1 VHQELSNSKT
11 APLSQLP
18 AKMPANW
25 RDAPMNPRA
34 HIRISSLIGS
44 AILATVLFGC
54 ASLERLPS
62 VTLSEVHNA
71 SILGIADARFYPDRD
86 VKEIEALALKIFER
100 QLKSRDQLAK
110 SASTGPAHFLVISG
124 GGDNGAF
131 GAGLLSGWSERGDR
145 PQFNLVTGVSTGAL
159 TAPFAFLGREY
170 DSTLRE
176 LYTQI
181 GPGDIFTKRDLFAA
195 VSNDAMTD
203 TSPLRNMIAR
213 YLDQPMIEKISQ
225 EYAKGRLLLIGT
237 TNLDQG
243 RPVIWNIGAIA
254 ESKHPGARDLILKV
268 LLASAAIPGV
278 FPPVMFDVELNGV
291 PHQEMHVDGGAMAQ
305 AFLYPSSLR
314 LKRLSQKN
322 RVARKRIAYIIRN
335 GRPFKDEENVK
346 RQTLSVA
353 MQAISTMTA
362 SSGLN
367 DTYRIYLTAK
377 RDGVDFNL
385 AFIDDGFTVPYKE
398 AFDQGYMQALFDYGY
413 RKGLAGYPW
422 RKTPFGYTE

>member
-1 VHQELSNSKT
+1 MSPQV
-11 APLSQLP
+11 
-18 AKMPANW
+18 
-25 RDAPMNPRA
+25 R
-34 HIRISSLIGS
+34 IRTSSLMVSG
-44 AILATVLFGC
+44 ILATVLFGC
-54 ASLERLPS
+54 ASLDRLPS

-86 VKEIEALALKIFER
+86 AKEIEALALKIFER
-100 QLKSRDQLAK
+100 QLKSRGRSAF
-110 SASTGPAHFLVISG
+110 SASTGPAYFLVISG

-159 TAPFAFLGREY
+159 TAPFAFLGRAY
-170 DSTLRE
+170 DATLRE

-181 GPGDIFTKRDLFAA
+181 VPGDVFTKRGFFAV

-203 TSPLRNMIAR
+203 TAPLRNMIAR
-213 YLDQPMIEKISQ
+213 HLDQGMIEKIAQ

-291 PHQEMHVDGGAMAQ
+291 QHQEMHVDGGAMAQ
-305 AFLYPSSLR
+305 AFLYPTSLR
-314 LKRLSQKN
+314 VKSLSKRTNK
-322 RVARKRIAYIIRN
+322 ATRKRIAYIIRN
-335 GRPFKDEENVK
+335 GRPFKDEESVK

-367 DTYRIYLTAK
+367 DTYRMYLTAK

-398 AFDQGYMQALFDYGY
+398 AFDQSYMQSLFDYGFQ
-413 RKGLAGYPW
+413 KGLAGHPW